1 MIEDLNPSMK
11 IIVIGNGQVGKS
23 TLTIKFVKN
32 IFTTQYKQTL
42 GVDFLNIKKYIK
54 NIDQEIDFY
63 IWDTAGQDN
72 YNAITRRYYR
82 GADACLIVFAIND
95 RNSFD
100 QVKSWH
106 QKMIQECGNIPAA
119 LIMSKIDLKNE
130 VKISNEE
137 AESLSNEL
145 KLKLFKVSSKEG
157 IQVEECFEYLAI
169 KHYNIK
175 GNISSGAENIEDVQK
190 EIKIVKEKNKDK
202 DNDNDDIEELPSNHN
217 QNKNKNKKKEKNANA
232 HAQKNEQKEEKIV
245 GFKLGTKDSKNSK
258 NNKDKKSNNC
268 C

>member
-32 IFTTQYKQTL
+32 IFTTEYKQTL

-54 NIDQEIDFY
+54 TIDQEIEFY
-63 IWDTAGQDN
+63 IWDTAGQEI

-95 RNSFD
+95 RNSFN
-100 QVKSWH
+100 QVKIWH

-130 VKISNEE
+130 IKVTNEE
-137 AESLSNEL
+137 AENLSKEL
-145 KLKLFKVSSKEG
+145 KLKLFKVSSKEE

-175 GNISSGAENIEDVQK
+175 GNVSSGAENIEDVQK
-190 EIKIVKEKNKDK
+190 KIKIVKKKNEYKPDT
-202 DNDNDDIEELPSNHN
+202 DDIEELPSNHETKKIIN
-217 QNKNKNKKKEKNANA
+217 IKKINVQKNKP
-232 HAQKNEQKEEKIV
+232 KEEKIV
-245 GFKLGTKDSKNSK
+245 GFILGTKDNK
-258 NNKDKKSNNC
+258 NNKDKTNNKC

>member
-1 MIEDLNPSMK
+1 MLEDLNPSMK

-23 TLTIKFVKN
+23 TLTVKFVKN

-54 NIDQEIDFY
+54 KIDQEIEFY

-82 GADACLIVFAIND
+82 GADACLIVFSIND
-95 RNSFD
+95 RDSFN

-106 QKMIQECGNIPAA
+106 QKMYQECGDIPAA
-119 LIMSKIDLKNE
+119 LIMSKIDLKNDAK
-130 VKISNEE
+130 VSNEE
-137 AESLSNEL
+137 AESLAKEL
-145 KLKLFKVSSKEG
+145 KLKLYKVSSKEG

-169 KHYNIK
+169 KHYNSN
-175 GNISSGAENIEDVQK
+175 GCVSSGADNIEDVQK
-190 EIKIVKEKNKDK
+190 ETKIKENEKNNKGN
-202 DNDNDDIEELPSNHN
+202 NDDDIEELPSNSN
-217 QNKNKNKKKEKNANA
+217 KEKIKEKKNEKNKTKKIPKD
-232 HAQKNEQKEEKIV
+232 EKIV
-245 GFKLGTKDSKNSK
+245 GFKLGTKDEKNDK
-258 NNKDKKSNNC
+258 NKKNKNC

>member
-54 NIDQEIDFY
+54 KIDQEIDFY

-95 RNSFD
+95 KNSFN

-106 QKMIQECGNIPAA
+106 QKMIQECGDIPAA
-119 LIMSKIDLKNE
+119 LIMSKIDLKNDIQ
-130 VKISNEE
+130 VSYEE
-137 AESLSNEL
+137 AENLSKEL

-175 GNISSGAENIEDVQK
+175 GSVSSGAENIEDVQK
-190 EIKIVKEKNKDK
+190 EIKIVKDKNKNKNKD
-202 DNDNDDIEELPSNHN
+202 NDIDDIEELPSNHKRN
-217 QNKNKNKKKEKNANA
+217 NNKKKEKNINV
-232 HAQKNEQKEEKIV
+232 QNNKKKEEKIV
-245 GFKLGTKDSKNSK
+245 GFKLGSEDSKNSK
-258 NNKDKKSNNC
+258 NNKEKKNSNC

>member
-54 NIDQEIDFY
+54 KIDQEIDFY

-82 GADACLIVFAIND
+82 GADACLIVFSIND
-95 RNSFD
+95 RNSFN

-106 QKMIQECGNIPAA
+106 QKMSQECGNIPAA
-119 LIMSKIDLKNE
+119 LVMSKIDLKDDIK
-130 VKISNEE
+130 VSNEE
-137 AESLSNEL
+137 AENLSKEL

-169 KHYNIK
+169 KHYNNK
-175 GNISSGAENIEDVQK
+175 GSVSSGAENIEDVQK
-190 EIKIVKEKNKDK
+190 EIKIVKGSNN
-202 DNDNDDIEELPSNHN
+202 NDNEDIEELPSEYKKSIN
-217 QNKNKNKKKEKNANA
+217 NKNKEKNKSTA
-232 HAQKNEQKEEKIV
+232 QKEEKIE
-245 GFKLGTKDSKNSK
+245 GFKLGTKDVKN
-258 NNKDKKSNNC
+258 KKEKKKNNC

>member
-54 NIDQEIDFY
+54 KIDQEIDFY

-82 GADACLIVFAIND
+82 GADACLIVFSIND
-95 RNSFD
+95 RNSFN

-106 QKMIQECGNIPAA
+106 QKMSQECGNIPAA
-119 LIMSKIDLKNE
+119 LVMSKIDLKDDIK
-130 VKISNEE
+130 VSNEE
-137 AESLSNEL
+137 AENLSKEL

-169 KHYNIK
+169 KHYNNK
-175 GNISSGAENIEDVQK
+175 GSVSSGAENIEDVQK
-190 EIKIVKEKNKDK
+190 EIKIVKGSNNNDK
-202 DNDNDDIEELPSNHN
+202 DNEDIEELPSEHEKS
-217 QNKNKNKKKEKNANA
+217 QNNKKEKNN
-232 HAQKNEQKEEKIV
+232 KIIPKEEKIV
-245 GFKLGTKDSKNSK
+245 GFKLGTKDIKNQKEKKKNS
-258 NNKDKKSNNC
+258 C

>member
-54 NIDQEIDFY
+54 KIDQEIDFY

-95 RNSFD
+95 RNSFN

-119 LIMSKIDLKNE
+119 LIMSKIDLKNDIQ
-130 VKISNEE
+130 VSNEE
-137 AESLSNEL
+137 AESLSKEL

-157 IQVEECFEYLAI
+157 IQVEECFEFLAI
-169 KHYNIK
+169 KHHNIK

-190 EIKIVKEKNKDK
+190 EIKIVKGNNK
-202 DNDNDDIEELPSNHN
+202 DNDNDDIEELPSNH
-217 QNKNKNKKKEKNANA
+217 KINKNKKKEKNDNII
-232 HAQKNEQKEEKIV
+232 QKNEQKEEKIV

-258 NNKDKKSNNC
+258 SNKDKKNNNC

>member
-23 TLTIKFVKN
+23 TLTVKFVKN

-54 NIDQEIDFY
+54 KIDQEIDFY
-63 IWDTAGQDN
+63 IWDTAGQDT

-82 GADACLIVFAIND
+82 GADACLIVFSIND
-95 RNSFD
+95 RDSFN

-119 LIMSKIDLKNE
+119 LVMSKIDLKND
-130 VKISNEE
+130 VKVSNEE
-137 AESLSNEL
+137 AEKLAKEL
-145 KLKLFKVSSKEG
+145 KLKLFKVSSKDG
-157 IQVEECFEYLAI
+157 IQVDECFEYLAI
-169 KHYNIK
+169 KHYNSN
-175 GNISSGAENIEDVQK
+175 GCVSSGADNIVDVQK
-190 EIKIVKEKNKDK
+190 EIKIVKGKKNN
-202 DNDNDDIEELPSNHN
+202 NDDDDIEELPSNI
-217 QNKNKNKKKEKNANA
+217 NKNKKKEKN
-232 HAQKNEQKEEKIV
+232 KNVKKQKEEKIV
-245 GFKLGTKDSKNSK
+245 GFNLGTKEE
-258 NNKDKKSNNC
+258 NNVKEKKSNNC